1 LDVLEELAGRE
12 LYYIIKSSGFG
23 DDKTAIN
30 QLCEPSSVAEI
41 KCGNIITNMVVVGLS
56 QETHLEEGGSK

>member
-12 LYYIIKSSGFG
+12 LYYIIKSSGLW

-30 QLCEPSSVAEI
+30 QLCEPSSVAGI
-41 KCGNIITNMVVVGLS
+41 KCGNIITYIVIIGLS